1 MVNVE
6 VTLFGALAKIAG
18 ERTVELEASTLGDAV
33 NGLISRCGEEVRKRL
48 FDEKGRVRRFV
59 NIYVN
64 GRDMRF
70 LQNLETPLKDGD
82 KISIIPAVG
91 GG

>member
-1 MVNVE
+1 MVRVE

-18 ERTVELEASTLGDAV
+18 EKTLELEASTLGDAV
-33 NGLISRCGEEVRKRL
+33 DGLIERCGEKIRKRL
-48 FDEKGRVRRFV
+48 FDEKGRIRRFV

-64 GRDMRF
+64 GKDMRF
-70 LQNLETPLKDGD
+70 LQNLGTPLKDGD